1 MFRFKLKHYL
11 RFHQSVLREH
21 VVQYWAIKME
31 SAHKVDSGKSVSLLE
46 RLFHLKENQTTVRQE
61 LLAGLTTFTTM
72 GYVVVVHPRILSEAG
87 MPVEGVLFATCISAA
102 IATLIMG
109 LWANYPIALA
119 PGMSLNAY
127 FTYSIVIGRGVPW
140 QTALGVVFL
149 SGLVFLLLT
158 LTNIREQIVNGI
170 PDCLKHGT
178 AAGIGV
184 FIAFVGFR
192 NAKIIVANPATF
204 VGLGKI
210 SDPQV
215 LLAALGVILIAIL
228 MVRRIGSAILVG
240 IVAITLI
247 GIPLGLSHWP
257 TQLFSLPHPS
267 GTLFKLDLR
276 AATRLGLAELIFVFF
291 FVDLFDNVGTLVGVC
306 EQGGFLRNGKLP
318 RASRALL
325 ADAIGTMVGALSGT
339 STVTSYIESAAGV
352 AAGARTGLGN
362 IMIAGLFGAA
372 MFCAPLVAAIPAYAT
387 APALILVGALMCGSV
402 AKVRWE
408 DFSEA
413 VPAFL
418 TLVATPLTFS
428 IATGLSLGLLS
439 FTFLKLFTGKHRE
452 ISPLIWVLSVLFLLR
467 YIFLGSE

>member
-1 MFRFKLKHYL
+1 
-11 RFHQSVLREH
+11 
-21 VVQYWAIKME
+21 ME
-31 SAHKVDSGKSVSLLE
+31 STLRADSGTSLSLLE

-61 LLAGLTTFTTM
+61 LLAGVTTFMTM
-72 GYVVVVHPRILSEAG
+72 GYIVVVNPRILSEAG

-228 MVRRIGSAILVG
+228 LIRKVGSAILLG
-240 IVAITLI
+240 IVAIALA
-247 GIPLGLSHWP
+247 GIPLGLAH
-257 TQLFSLPHPS
+257 
-267 GTLFKLDLR
+267 
-276 AATRLGLAELIFVFF
+276 
-291 FVDLFDNVGTLVGVC
+291 
-306 EQGGFLRNGKLP
+306 
-318 RASRALL
+318 
-325 ADAIGTMVGALSGT
+325 
-339 STVTSYIESAAGV
+339 
-352 AAGARTGLGN
+352 
-362 IMIAGLFGAA
+362 
-372 MFCAPLVAAIPAYAT
+372 
-387 APALILVGALMCGSV
+387 
-402 AKVRWE
+402 
-408 DFSEA
+408 
-413 VPAFL
+413 
-418 TLVATPLTFS
+418 
-428 IATGLSLGLLS
+428 
-439 FTFLKLFTGKHRE
+439 
-452 ISPLIWVLSVLFLLR
+452 
-467 YIFLGSE
+467 